1 MMKLNTCLVPIM
13 ALASMAAS
21 AAEPVNPGGDY
32 QSVLADAARAASD
45 AVNVAQ
51 GRPITADSVMDKHR
65 SPSLAVD
72 GDISGESRWV
82 SAAKPGP
89 HWLEVDLQASRT
101 IKGAHLY
108 SGWQGSA
115 ALRKFELQAW
125 YGKGWSTIP
134 GSRRTDNAECDLAL
148 AFDAPVTTTKVR
160 LWIADDGAA
169 RVAELLIWDDA
180 GHGVPALG
188 AGIKPL
194 YKNHPVLVNQIG
206 YNLEWPKRFTA
217 PLLEKGAFT
226 ISAVGSDDVLFTGE
240 VLHGIGDFTAFRPA
254 ASGRD
259 YIITVSGGDLHPG
272 RSDPF
277 AVAPFLLQNSCF
289 APALQFWNDDRAV
302 TGTVPMAFGAA
313 PWRDGPYY
321 GFDVPS
327 LVMLYLAAPDYFINL
342 PPEMDWAK
350 DRAKVTDPAF
360 ALKRPMSGKGIW
372 DCDENSLEVTRRY
385 YAELDAPRGERV
397 PDLIQCIH
405 WGVGWWL
412 LKPVSDD
419 YADDPAGRRIHPET
433 IANFAYFL
441 YAYPW
446 MERYFSEKFY
456 RSVLDFTL
464 AQWKQ
469 AGLFEVNTAIGTFKG
484 RNCPGYSIL
493 PNLMMHEVARRAK
506 LANAD
511 DFFRAATAQATWV
524 VQDLD
529 FNDPRTTKGQR
540 MSEHKLMMGLTTL
553 LRDYPDRAPQ
563 GLQQK
568 IEQWAQIMI
577 ARSQNMWDF
586 RKYDADHWALP
597 KQAPGNPSLAG
608 SAGWNEPG
616 NLAGFPALA
625 FAVADLLPDPGQAQR
640 LREIGVGQFDALFG
654 RNPVG
659 AASPAYPREFQGVE
673 RGWPRHFPAG
683 YGAELEKVR
692 GALNSSASNE
702 HYPFNPRAAFRH
714 PEGWTAFNSA
724 FNVGL
729 AVAARSST
737 SIEVTSVETGKAVT
751 SLMPDRRYRI
761 ILRAPFGST
770 GRVVELSIRGKE
782 QRISLGLPV
791 VDAARCEAAT
801 EVVIA
806 QDGYCGPGRL
816 VFQPGE
822 KVVLSYGYGFLRQSL
837 AVTVEKQ

>member
-1 MMKLNTCLVPIM
+1 M
-13 ALASMAAS
+13 
-21 AAEPVNPGGDY
+21 
-32 QSVLADAARAASD
+32 LADAARAASD

-51 GRPITADSVMDKHR
+51 GRPITADSIKDKDH

-72 GDISGESRWV
+72 GDIAGSSRWV

-89 HWLEVDLQASRT
+89 HWLELDLQAPRT

-115 ALRKFELQAW
+115 ALRNFELQAW
-125 YGKGWSTIP
+125 DGKAWSMIP
-134 GSRRTDNAECDLAL
+134 GTQRTGNTECDLVL
-148 AFDAPVTTTKVR
+148 KFDAPVTTAKVR
-160 LWIADDGAA
+160 LWISDDGAA
-169 RVAELLIWDDA
+169 RVAELLLWDDT
-180 GHGVPALG
+180 GHGIPALG

-194 YKNHPVLVNQIG
+194 YTTHPVMVNQIG
-206 YNLEWPKRFTA
+206 YNQEWPKRFTA
-217 PLLEKGAFT
+217 PLLEKGTFT
-226 ISAVGSDDVLFTGE
+226 ITAVGSDEVLYTGE
-240 VLHGIGDFTAFRPA
+240 VLHGLGDFTAFRPA
-254 ASGRD
+254 VPGRD
-259 YIITVSGGDLHPG
+259 YVITVSGGDLQPG

-277 AVAPFLLQNSCF
+277 AVAPFVLQNACF
-289 APALQFWNDDRAV
+289 TPALQFWNDDRAV

-327 LVMLYLAAPDYFINL
+327 LVMLYLAAPDYFTNL
-342 PPEMDWAK
+342 PPEMDWAR

-360 ALKRPMSGKGIW
+360 VLKRPMSGKGIW
-372 DCDENSLEVTRRY
+372 DCDENSLEITRRY
-385 YAELDAPRGERV
+385 YTELDAPVGDRV

-405 WGVGWWL
+405 WGAGWWL
-412 LKPVSDD
+412 LKPESDD

-446 MERYFSEKFY
+446 MRQYITEKFY
-456 RSVLDFTL
+456 RSVLDLTV

-469 AGLFEVNTAIGTFKG
+469 ARLFVVDTTIGTFKG
-484 RNCPGYSIL
+484 RNCPGYGIL
-493 PNLMMHEVARRAK
+493 PNLMMYEVAKREK

-511 DFFRAATAQATWV
+511 DYFKAASAQATWV
-524 VQDLD
+524 VKDLD

-540 MSEHKLMMGLTTL
+540 MSEHKLMMGLVTFL
-553 LRDYPDRAPQ
+553 KEYPDRGPE
-563 GLQQK
+563 GLRQK

-577 ARSQNMWDF
+577 DRSQNMWDF
-586 RKYDADHWALP
+586 RKYDAEHWALP

-616 NLAGFPALA
+616 NIAGFPALA
-625 FAVADLLPDPGQAQR
+625 FAVADLLTDQAQSQR
-640 LREIGVGQFDALFG
+640 LREIGAGQFDALFG
-654 RNPVG
+654 RNPVS
-659 AASPAYPREFQGVE
+659 AASPAYPREFQGIE

-683 YGAELEKVR
+683 FGAELEKVR

-729 AVAARSST
+729 AVTTQSST
-737 SIEVTSVETGKAVT
+737 TIAVMNTETGKTVT
-751 SLMPDRRYRI
+751 SLIPGQRYRI
-761 ILRAPFGST
+761 VLRTPLGAS
-770 GRVVELSIRGKE
+770 GRLAELSVRSTKQQTALE
-782 QRISLGLPV
+782 LPV
-791 VDAARCEAAT
+791 VDVARCEASV
-801 EVVIA
+801 EVVVA
-806 QDGYCGPGRL
+806 QDGQIGPGRL
-816 VFQPGE
+816 VFQSGE
-822 KVVLSYGYGFLRQSL
+822 MVTLSYGHGFLRRSL
-837 AVTVEKQ
+837 TVGMGFR